1 MNKKNEKYFNYDIFL
16 IEIFQNISKAK
27 FTVIF
32 ISIFF
37 LLLGVFY
44 SKSLPKKF
52 TTYAL
57 VQDLKLIKFNI
68 NPKIITGSLDSIYLD
83 YYDNFLHQVTS
94 SKTFSNFLIENN
106 NSYSDFKKITDHESW
121 AKNKITLYMEKKYM
135 GESLI
140 PTNVNAKLIFTYSDN
155 LKIIGPR
162 ILNDFIIYT
171 EKKIN
176 NDYLNSLKI
185 SIEKKIEINDVI
197 KNAYIENQRY
207 ILNARIKKL
216 ELKKEEFFL
225 FKSREIN
232 NKIFRYKQALNVA
245 NNLDLKKP
253 QRQNDNDNDKKLDAD
268 IIVNFGEERQL
279 YNEGIIVLTT
289 QIKNFNQLLKNLEKN
304 NSYNKIVS
312 EIDIYKNQLE
322 NLTLSDEYFK
332 LFEQGTFL
340 KKDLSYL
347 KNLKTYNSIIWNPL
361 LERATKSIRE
371 DINHIFVYAGAILGI
386 FMSLL
391 FIIIKIL
398 IQKNIKLN
406 SYRN

>member
-1 MNKKNEKYFNYDIFL
+1 VNKKNEKYFNYDIFL

-83 YYDNFLHQVTS
+83 YYDNFLRQVTS

-106 NSYSDFKKITDHESW
+106 NSYSDYKKITDHESW

-176 NDYLNSLKI
+176 NDYLDSLKI
-185 SIEKKIEINDVI
+185 SIEKKIEINNVI

>member
-1 MNKKNEKYFNYDIFL
+1 VNKKNEKYFNYDIFL

-94 SKTFSNFLIENN
+94 SKTFSSFLIENN
-106 NSYSDFKKITDHESW
+106 NSYSDFKKITDYESW
-121 AKNKITLYMEKKYM
+121 AKNKITLNLEKKYL
-135 GESLI
+135 GEDLI

-176 NDYLNSLKI
+176 NDYLDSLKI
-185 SIEKKIEINDVI
+185 SIEKKIEINNVI

>member
-83 YYDNFLHQVTS
+83 YYDNFLRQVTS

-106 NSYSDFKKITDHESW
+106 NSYSDYKKITDHESW

-176 NDYLNSLKI
+176 NDYLDSLKI
-185 SIEKKIEINDVI
+185 SIEKKIEINNVI

>member
-68 NPKIITGSLDSIYLD
+68 NPKILTESLDSDYLD

-94 SKTFSNFLIENN
+94 SKIFSDFLIENSD
-106 NSYSDFKKITDHESW
+106 SYSSFVDMINPESW
-121 AKNKITLYMEKKYM
+121 AKNKIALVKEKKYM
-135 GESLI
+135 GENL
-140 PTNVNAKLIFTYSDN
+140 TAKNVNAKLIFTYSDK
-155 LKIIGPR
+155 LKILGPK
-162 ILNDFIIYT
+162 ILNDFIYYT
-171 EKKIN
+171 EKKIYG
-176 NDYLNSLKI
+176 DYIYKLKI
-185 SIEKKIEINDVI
+185 NIQKKIEFNNLAKISH
-197 KNAYIENQRY
+197 IENQKI
-207 ILNARIKKL
+207 ILSSKINEL
-216 ELKKEEFFL
+216 EFKKEEFFL
-225 FKSREIN
+225 FKTREIN
-232 NKIFRYKQALNVA
+232 NKIFRYKQALNIA

-253 QRQNDNDNDKKLDAD
+253 QRQNEDDKKLDAD
-268 IIVNFGEERQL
+268 IIVNFGEEQQL

-289 QIKNFNQLLKNLEKN
+289 QIKNFNQALKNLEKN
-304 NSYNKIVS
+304 KTYNVIIS
-312 EIDIYKNQLE
+312 EIDVLKNLVE
-322 NLTLSDEYFK
+322 NPTLSDEYLK
-332 LFEQGTFL
+332 LFEEGTFL
-340 KKDLSYL
+340 EKNLNYIE
-347 KNLKTYNSIIWNPL
+347 NLKTQNSIMWNPL
-361 LERATKSIRE
+361 LERATVSIRE

-391 FIIIKIL
+391 FIILKIL

>member
-83 YYDNFLHQVTS
+83 YYDNFLRQVTS

-106 NSYSDFKKITDHESW
+106 NSYSDLKKITDHESW
-121 AKNKITLYMEKKYM
+121 AKNKITLNLEKKYL
-135 GESLI
+135 GEDLI

-176 NDYLNSLKI
+176 NDYLDSLKI

>member
-106 NSYSDFKKITDHESW
+106 NSYSDFKKITDYESW
-121 AKNKITLYMEKKYM
+121 AKNKITLNLEKKYM

-185 SIEKKIEINDVI
+185 SIEKKIEINNVI

>member
-94 SKTFSNFLIENN
+94 SKTFSSFLIENN
-106 NSYSDFKKITDHESW
+106 NSYSDFKKITDYESW

-176 NDYLNSLKI
+176 NDYLDSLKI
-185 SIEKKIEINDVI
+185 SIEKKIEINNVI

-304 NSYNKIVS
+304 NSYNKIIS

-340 KKDLSYL
+340 KKDLNYL

>member
-106 NSYSDFKKITDHESW
+106 NSYSDFKKITDYESW
-121 AKNKITLYMEKKYM
+121 AKNKITLKLEKKYL

-176 NDYLNSLKI
+176 NDYLDSLKI
-185 SIEKKIEINDVI
+185 SIEKKIEINNVI

-340 KKDLSYL
+340 KKDLNYL